1 MLRNKLAALRHLLHE
16 MEQELG
22 LDNLSPV
29 QRDVLYAAHLL
40 SEGAETFTTAQ
51 LRRHEMVQ
59 DISKPTFFRVLKALQ
74 DEGYIVQGPEAVQ
87 GTYRLAQSAAEQA

>member
-1 MLRNKLAALRHLLHE
+1 MLRNKLAALRHMLHE

-59 DISKPTFFRVLKALQ
+59 EISKPTFFRVLKTLQ
-74 DEGYIVQGPEAVQ
+74 EKGYIIPGPEAVQ
-87 GTYRLAQSAAEQA
+87 GTYRLAPSAAGQA